1 MTRGRS
7 RPSVA
12 VAGQAE
18 LVFVVDVSAL
28 TKKGFI
34 GTTTFEGKQVDLEF
48 DDGGAG
54 VLLTSEMAARLR
66 VRKGSAISVLI
77 EGDRNTVVEASVGG
91 TGKRPRVSDPRIY
104 YAVGREGGAV
114 IRIRKSQLPRASSS
128 SWRV

>member
-1 MTRGRS
+1 M
-7 RPSVA
+7 A

-54 VLLTSEMAARLR
+54 VFLTSEMAARLH

-77 EGDRNTVVEASVGG
+77 EGDRNTVIEASVGG
-91 TGKRPRVSDPRIY
+91 AGRSPRVSDPRIY